1 MAVVKLK
8 RYGLE
13 GIAKAFIAISLLLL
27 IVSWIA
33 AFYYYGII
41 GKSVLF
47 IIPLI
52 FTLAS
57 ALILLMLRY
66 RYALF
71 ERYPYLMNLPSLFYR
86 IEDKKGKENR
96 SRAFSMIFTVHS
108 LVLSFMGFLSLLL
121 TISIGSSIKSSAESP
136 LLYAYLGTVVVL
148 VVAVLLLYRRIYIKF
163 SK

>member
-1 MAVVKLK
+1 
-8 RYGLE
+8 
-13 GIAKAFIAISLLLL
+13 
-27 IVSWIA
+27 
-33 AFYYYGII
+33 
-41 GKSVLF
+41 
-47 IIPLI
+47 
-52 FTLAS
+52 
-57 ALILLMLRY
+57 MLRY

-108 LVLSFMGFLSLLL
+108 LVLAFMGFLSLLL

-136 LLYAYLGTVVVL
+136 FLYAYLGTVVVL
-148 VVAVLLLYRRIYIKF
+148 VIAVLLLYRRIYIKF

>member
-1 MAVVKLK
+1 MAVTKLK

-27 IVSWIA
+27 VVSWIA

-57 ALILLMLRY
+57 VLILLMLRY

-86 IEDKKGKENR
+86 IEDKKGR
-96 SRAFSMIFTVHS
+96 WFGCRYCRDV
-108 LVLSFMGFLSLLL
+108 
-121 TISIGSSIKSSAESP
+121 GSN
-136 LLYAYLGTVVVL
+136 
-148 VVAVLLLYRRIYIKF
+148 
-163 SK
+163 